1 MKIIDSRSG
10 DEMVVGGTIRYPQ
23 GESVTLLEFKPG
35 LLVAKFLVRS
45 THRDYSRSSR
55 HLETTTQW
63 VDGPVRYMHPSF
75 MFQRVAFF
83 PS

>member
-1 MKIIDSRSG
+1 MRIIDARSG
-10 DEMVVGGTIRYPQ
+10 DEMVVGRTIRYPQ

-35 LLVAKFLVRS
+35 LFVAKFLVRS
-45 THRDYSRSSR
+45 RYRDYSRSSR
-55 HLETTTQW
+55 PLVTVTQW